1 MFHSAF
7 FIVCF
12 LNRIIRRLQLKV
24 QFMDDEVK
32 FRKISDEK
40 GVPDEEA
47 WGKKRNI
54 SKRAK
59 TRSVIKR
66 LEAGRTVDRSYS
78 GKRCSCPR
86 EA

>member
-24 QFMDDEVK
+24 QFMDNEVK

-47 WGKKRNI
+47 WGKNGI
-54 SKRAK
+54 AK

-78 GKRCSCPR
+78 GKRSPAR